1 MKDKVIQFFKSVFH
15 YMQHPKELAADKP
28 LLTRAVLVI
37 IALDFIAFVS
47 LSGINPIR
55 LLNPFEFLISNVKD
69 KRAEVTLYYPRLEF
83 INQLK
88 RAQSKSFIKKS
99 KEKAQALM
107 KELTDTVESNIIG
120 VKEKLQL
127 TTKDSVENIE
137 IVEENSLQEKDIA
150 RLNVRLIIQSLL
162 SNPES
167 EKVGRIAD
175 QPLLLKK
182 VWSYDGKLYIQMQ
195 EQYWKKLTKIERK
208 VFRLSAEKSIEQ
220 NLKLNSITWVL

>member
-1 MKDKVIQFFKSVFH
+1 MKDKVIQFFKSAFY
-15 YMQHPKELAADKP
+15 YMRHPKELAADKP
-28 LLTRAVLVI
+28 LLTKAVLVI

-47 LSGINPIR
+47 LSGINPIG

-69 KRAEVTLYYPRLEF
+69 KRAEVMLYYPRLEF

-99 KEKAQALM
+99 KEQAQALM
-107 KELTDTVESNIIG
+107 KELADTVESNIVG

-127 TTKDSVENIE
+127 ATKDSVENIE
-137 IVEENSLQEKDIA
+137 IVKENSLQEKDIA

-182 VWSYDGKLYIQMQ
+182 VWLYNDELYIQTQ
-195 EQYWKKLTKIERK
+195 DQYWKKLTEIERK
-208 VFRLSAEKSIEQ
+208 VFRLSAEKSIKQ

>member
-1 MKDKVIQFFKSVFH
+1 MKEKVIQFFKSVFH
-15 YMQHPKELAADKP
+15 YMRHPKELAADKP
-28 LLTRAVLVI
+28 LLTKAVLVI

-47 LSGINPIR
+47 LSGMNPIR

-107 KELTDTVESNIIG
+107 QELADTVESNIVG

-182 VWSYDGKLYIQMQ
+182 VWLYGGKLYIQTQ

-220 NLKLNSITWVL
+220 NLKLNSIAWVL